1 MMQLIRYLKPYVL
14 SVVVIVALLFA
25 QAMTDLALPDYMSNI
40 VNVGLQQGGI
50 ERAVP
55 EKGRGPF
62 FGKLELLLTDEGVSR
77 LRSAYVTSP
86 ESGLLELRL
95 DLSEAELDAL
105 EADLTPALMVM
116 MAVDKAAAGESGS
129 AGMPGFEAL
138 PAGMSLWDALAQMPA
153 DQRAVLQDQLAE
165 QVAKQTAGLS
175 GAVQRQAAI
184 AAIRAM
190 YEDAGIDVSAL
201 QSRYIWRMGGWMLLI
216 ALASVLFAIAVGFF
230 SARVAAGLAHDLRK
244 GIFTKVEQ
252 FSNAEFDKFSTA
264 SLITRTTNDIQQ
276 IQMTLVFLL
285 RVLFFAPMMA
295 IGGILKIASG
305 DVSMIWIIGLAIVAL
320 LTLLGSV
327 FAVAM
332 PRFKIIQ
339 KLIDRLN
346 LVTREI
352 LTGLLVVRAFNTQPQ
367 MQAKFARANE
377 ELTKTNLF
385 VNRVMVLM
393 MPFMMLI
400 MNFTTLLIVWVGAQR
415 IDAGVMQVGDM
426 MAFMQ
431 YSMTII
437 FSFLM
442 VSFVFVMM
450 PRASVAAQRVVEV
463 IDMDLSI
470 VEPEQPEQLS
480 TPVQGRIE
488 FKNVSFRYPGADD
501 PVLSGISFVAD
512 PGQTTAFIGSTGSGK
527 STLINLI
534 PRFYD
539 VSEGDILL
547 DGVDIRRLSQKDLR
561 SVIGYV
567 PQKGILF
574 TGDIASNIRYGR
586 ENASDEDIAVAARTA
601 QAMEFVASSPEG
613 FATVVAQGG
622 SNVSGGQKQRL
633 AIARA
638 LATRAPVYIF
648 DDSFSALDY
657 RTDAALRRALHDE
670 TAASTVLIVAQRI
683 GTIRT
688 ADQIVVLN
696 EGRIVGIGKH
706 QELLRSCQ
714 VYAEIA
720 ASQLSAEE
728 LAK

>member
-1 MMQLIRYLKPYVL
+1 MMQLIRYLKPYWV
-14 SVVVIVALLFA
+14 SIVVIVALLFA

-55 EKGRGPF
+55 EKGPGPF
-62 FGKLELLLTDEGVSR
+62 FDQLASELTAEGVSR
-77 LRSAYVTSP
+77 LRAAYVISP
-86 ESGLLELRL
+86 DSGLWELRP
-95 DLSEAELDAL
+95 DLSEAELTAL
-105 EADLTPALMVM
+105 EADLIPAL
-116 MAVDKAAAGESGS
+116 APQA
-129 AGMPGFEAL
+129 
-138 PAGMSLWDALAQMPA
+138 
-153 DQRAVLQDQLAE
+153 
-165 QVAKQTAGLS
+165 AGLS

-184 AAIRAM
+184 AVIRAM
-190 YEDAGIDVSAL
+190 YEEAGVDVGVL
-201 QSRYIWRMGGWMLLI
+201 QNRYIWRMGGWMLLI

-295 IGGILKIASG
+295 IGGILKIARG

-352 LTGLLVVRAFNTQPQ
+352 LTGLMVIRAFNTQPQ
-367 MQAKFARANE
+367 MQKKFALANE

-400 MNFTTLLIVWVGAQR
+400 MNATTLLIVWVGAQR

-463 IDMDLSI
+463 IDTDVSI
-470 VEPEQPEQLS
+470 VD
-480 TPVQGRIE
+480 PVQPDQLTKSPRGRIE
-488 FKNVSFRYPGADD
+488 FRNVSFRYPGADD
-501 PVLSGISFVAD
+501 PVLSGISFVAE

-539 VSEGDILL
+539 VSEGEILL
-547 DGVDIRRLSQKDLR
+547 DGVDIRRLRQHDLR
-561 SVIGYV
+561 AAIGYV

-574 TGDIASNIRYGR
+574 TGDIAGNIRYGCA
-586 ENASDEDIAVAARTA
+586 EATDEEIAAAAQTA
-601 QAMEFVASSPEG
+601 QAIDFISSSADG
-613 FATVVAQGG
+613 FASVVAQGG

-633 AIARA
+633 SIARA
-638 LATRAPVYIF
+638 LATQAPVYIF

-657 RTDAALRRALHDE
+657 RTDAALRRALHE
-670 TAASTVLIVAQRI
+670 QTAASTVLIVAQRI
-683 GTIRT
+683 GTIRH
-688 ADQIVVLN
+688 AEQIIVLD

-706 QELLRSCQ
+706 EALLATCQ

>member
-1 MMQLIRYLKPYVL
+1 MMQLIRYLKPYWV
-14 SVVVIVALLFA
+14 SIVVIVALLFA

-55 EKGRGPF
+55 EKGPGPF
-62 FGKLELLLTDEGVSR
+62 FDQLASELTAEGVSR
-77 LRSAYVTSP
+77 LRAAYVISP
-86 ESGLLELRL
+86 DSGLWELRP
-95 DLSEAELDAL
+95 DLSEVERTAL
-105 EADLTPALMVM
+105 EADLIPAL
-116 MAVDKAAAGESGS
+116 APQA
-129 AGMPGFEAL
+129 
-138 PAGMSLWDALAQMPA
+138 
-153 DQRAVLQDQLAE
+153 
-165 QVAKQTAGLS
+165 AGLS

-184 AAIRAM
+184 AVIRAM
-190 YEDAGIDVSAL
+190 YEEAGVDVGVL
-201 QSRYIWRMGGWMLLI
+201 QNRYIWRMGGWMLLI

-295 IGGILKIASG
+295 IGGILKIARG

-352 LTGLLVVRAFNTQPQ
+352 LTGLMVIRAFNTQPQ
-367 MQAKFARANE
+367 MQKKFALANE

-400 MNFTTLLIVWVGAQR
+400 MNATTLLIVWVGAQR

-463 IDMDLSI
+463 IDTDVSI
-470 VEPEQPEQLS
+470 VDPVQHEQLAE
-480 TPVQGRIE
+480 PVRGRIE
-488 FKNVSFRYPGADD
+488 FRNVSFRYPGADD
-501 PVLSGISFVAD
+501 PVLSGISFVAE

-539 VSEGDILL
+539 VSEGEILI
-547 DGVDIRRLSQKDLR
+547 DGVDIRRLRQRDLR
-561 SVIGYV
+561 SAIGYV

-574 TGDIASNIRYGR
+574 TGDIAGNIRYGR
-586 ENASDEDIAVAARTA
+586 AEASDDEIAAAAQTA
-601 QAMEFVASSPEG
+601 QAMDFISSSADG
-613 FATVVAQGG
+613 FASVVAQGG

-633 AIARA
+633 SIARA

-657 RTDAALRRALHDE
+657 RTDAALRRALHE
-670 TAASTVLIVAQRI
+670 QTAASTVLIVAQRI
-683 GTIRT
+683 GTIRH
-688 ADQIVVLN
+688 AEQIIVLD

-706 QELLRSCQ
+706 EALLATCQ

-728 LAK
+728 LAR

>member
-1 MMQLIRYLKPYVL
+1 MMQLIRYLKPYWV

-55 EKGRGPF
+55 EKGPGPF
-62 FGKLELLLTDEGVSR
+62 FGKLTSELTDEGVSR
-77 LRSAYVTSP
+77 LRAAYVISQ
-86 ESGLLELRL
+86 EGGLWELRS
-95 DLSEAELDAL
+95 DLSEAELSAL
-105 EADLTPALMVM
+105 EADLIPAL
-116 MAVDKAAAGESGS
+116 APLAP
-129 AGMPGFEAL
+129 GM
-138 PAGMSLWDALAQMPA
+138 
-153 DQRAVLQDQLAE
+153 
-165 QVAKQTAGLS
+165 S

-184 AAIRAM
+184 AVIRAM
-190 YEDAGIDVSAL
+190 YVEDGVDVGAL
-201 QSRYIWRMGGWMLLI
+201 QNRYIWRMGGWMLLI
-216 ALASVLFAIAVGFF
+216 ALASVMFAIAVGFF

-295 IGGILKIASG
+295 IGGILKIARG

-327 FAVAM
+327 FMVAM

-367 MQAKFARANE
+367 LQAKFARANE

-400 MNFTTLLIVWVGAQR
+400 MNATTLLIVWVGAQR

-463 IDMDLSI
+463 IDTDLSI
-470 VEPEQPEQLS
+470 VDPEQPDQLEQ
-480 TPVQGRIE
+480 PVRGRIE
-488 FKNVSFRYPGADD
+488 FRNVSFRYPGADD
-501 PVLSGISFVAD
+501 PVLSGISFVAE

-547 DGVDIRRLSQKDLR
+547 DGVDIRRLRQGDLR
-561 SVIGYV
+561 ATIGYV

-574 TGDIASNIRYGR
+574 TGDIAGNIRYGR
-586 ENASDEDIAVAARTA
+586 AEATDDEVAEAAQTA
-601 QAMEFVASSPEG
+601 QAMDFISSSADG
-613 FATVVAQGG
+613 FASVVAQGG
-622 SNVSGGQKQRL
+622 ANVSGGQKQRL
-633 AIARA
+633 SIARA

-657 RTDAALRRALHDE
+657 RTDAALRRALHE
-670 TAASTVLIVAQRI
+670 QTAASTVLIVAQRI
-683 GTIRT
+683 GTIRH
-688 ADQIVVLN
+688 AEQIIVLD
-696 EGRIVGIGKH
+696 EGRIVGVGKH
-706 QELLRSCQ
+706 EELLVTCQ

>member
-1 MMQLIRYLKPYVL
+1 MMQLIRYLKPYWV
-14 SVVVIVALLFA
+14 SIIVIVALLFA

-55 EKGRGPF
+55 EKGPGPF
-62 FGKLELLLTDEGVSR
+62 FDHLALLLTDEGVSR
-77 LRSAYVTSP
+77 LRAAYAVAP
-86 ESGLLELRL
+86 DGALWQLKPGLP
-95 DLSEAELDAL
+95 EAELAQL
-105 EADLTPALMVM
+105 EADLIPALVPL
-116 MAVDKAAAGESGS
+116 AP
-129 AGMPGFEAL
+129 GM
-138 PAGMSLWDALAQMPA
+138 
-153 DQRAVLQDQLAE
+153 
-165 QVAKQTAGLS
+165 S

-184 AAIRAM
+184 AAVRVM
-190 YEDAGIDVSAL
+190 YVEAGIDVTSI
-201 QSRYIWRMGGWMLLI
+201 QNRYIWTMGGWMLLI

-230 SARVAAGLAHDLRK
+230 SARVAAGLAHDLRQ

-295 IGGILKIASG
+295 IGGILKIARG

-327 FAVAM
+327 FAIAM

-352 LTGLLVVRAFNTQPQ
+352 LTGLMVVRAFNTQPQ

-385 VNRVMVLM
+385 VSRVMVLM

-400 MNFTTLLIVWVGAQR
+400 MNFTTLLIVWVGAQQ
-415 IDAGVMQVGDM
+415 IDAGAMQVGDM

-450 PRASVAAQRVVEV
+450 PRASVAAQRIVEV
-463 IDMDLSI
+463 IDTGLSI
-470 VEPEQPEQLS
+470 VDPEQPVELQQ
-480 TPVQGRIE
+480 PVRGRIE
-488 FKNVSFRYPGADD
+488 FRQVSFRYPGADD
-501 PVLSGISFVAD
+501 PVLSEISFVAE

-539 VSEGDILL
+539 VCDGEILL
-547 DGVDIRRLSQKDLR
+547 DGVDIRHLRQRDLR
-561 SVIGYV
+561 EAIGYV

-574 TGDIASNIRYGR
+574 TGDIAGNIRYGR
-586 ENASDEDIAVAARTA
+586 AEASDAEIARAAQTA
-601 QAMEFVASSPEG
+601 QAMEFIESSADG
-613 FATVVAQGG
+613 FASVVAQGG

-633 AIARA
+633 SIARA
-638 LATRAPVYIF
+638 LATQAPVYIF

-657 RTDAALRRALHDE
+657 RTDAALRRALHE
-670 TAASTVLIVAQRI
+670 QTAASTVLIVAQRI
-683 GTIRT
+683 GTIRH
-688 ADQIVVLN
+688 AEQIIVLD
-696 EGRIVGIGKH
+696 EGRIVGTGRH
-706 QELLRSCQ
+706 EELLATCQ

>member
-1 MMQLIRYLKPYVL
+1 MMQLIRYLKPYWV
-14 SVVVIVALLFA
+14 SIVVIIALLFA

-55 EKGRGPF
+55 EMGRGPF
-62 FGKLELLLTDEGVSR
+62 FGKLTSELTAEGVSR
-77 LRSAYVTSP
+77 LRAAYVISQ
-86 ESGLLELRL
+86 ESGLWELRP
-95 DLSEAELDAL
+95 DLSEAELLAL
-105 EADLTPALMVM
+105 EADLVPALAPLVP
-116 MAVDKAAAGESGS
+116 
-129 AGMPGFEAL
+129 GM
-138 PAGMSLWDALAQMPA
+138 
-153 DQRAVLQDQLAE
+153 
-165 QVAKQTAGLS
+165 S

-184 AAIRAM
+184 AMVREEYVAAGVDVTAI
-190 YEDAGIDVSAL
+190 
-201 QSRYIWRMGGWMLLI
+201 QNRYIWRMGGWMLLI

-295 IGGILKIASG
+295 IGGILKIARG
-305 DVSMIWIIGLAIVAL
+305 DVSMIWIIGLAIVTL

-352 LTGLLVVRAFNTQPQ
+352 LTGLMVVRAFNTQPQ

-400 MNFTTLLIVWVGAQR
+400 MNATTLLIVWVGAQR
-415 IDAGVMQVGDM
+415 IDAGAMQVGDM

-463 IDMDLSI
+463 IDTELSI
-470 VEPEQPEQLS
+470 VDPEQPDLLAE
-480 TPVQGRIE
+480 PVRGRIE

-501 PVLSGISFVAD
+501 PVLSGISFVAE

-539 VSEGDILL
+539 VSEGEILM
-547 DGVDIRRLSQKDLR
+547 DGVDIRRLKQRDLR
-561 SVIGYV
+561 AAIGYV

-574 TGDIASNIRYGR
+574 TGDIAGNIRYGR
-586 ENASDEDIAVAARTA
+586 AEATDDEVAQAAKTA
-601 QAMEFVASSPEG
+601 QAMDFIASSAEG
-613 FATVVAQGG
+613 FASVVAQGG

-638 LATRAPVYIF
+638 LATRAPVFIF

-657 RTDAALRRALHDE
+657 RTDAALRRALHE
-670 TAASTVLIVAQRI
+670 QTAASTVLIVAQRI
-683 GTIRT
+683 GTIRH
-688 ADQIVVLN
+688 AEQIIVLD
-696 EGRIVGIGKH
+696 EGRIVGVGRH
-706 QELLRSCQ
+706 EALLATCQ

>member
-1 MMQLIRYLKPYVL
+1 MMQLVRYLKPYWV
-14 SVVVIVALLFA
+14 SIVVIVALLFA

-55 EKGRGPF
+55 EKGRRPF
-62 FGKLELLLTDEGVSR
+62 FDQLASELTAEGVSR
-77 LRSAYVTSP
+77 LQAAYVISP
-86 ESGLLELRL
+86 NSGLWELRP
-95 DLSEAELDAL
+95 DLSEAELSAL
-105 EADLTPALMVM
+105 EADLIPALAPLAPGM
-116 MAVDKAAAGESGS
+116 SGS
-129 AGMPGFEAL
+129 
-138 PAGMSLWDALAQMPA
+138 
-153 DQRAVLQDQLAE
+153 
-165 QVAKQTAGLS
+165 
-175 GAVQRQAAI
+175 VQRQAAI
-184 AAIRAM
+184 AVIRAM
-190 YEDAGIDVSAL
+190 YEEAGVDVGVL
-201 QSRYIWRMGGWMLLI
+201 QNRYIWRMGGWMLLI

-295 IGGILKIASG
+295 IGGILKIARG

-327 FAVAM
+327 FMVAM

-352 LTGLLVVRAFNTQPQ
+352 LTGLMVVRAFNTQPQ
-367 MQAKFARANE
+367 MQKKFARANE

-400 MNFTTLLIVWVGAQR
+400 MNATTLLIVWVGAQQ
-415 IDAGVMQVGDM
+415 IDAGMMQVGDM

-463 IDMDLSI
+463 IDTDVSI
-470 VEPEQPEQLS
+470 VDPEQPDQLTES
-480 TPVQGRIE
+480 PRGRIE
-488 FKNVSFRYPGADD
+488 FRNVSFRYPGADD
-501 PVLSGISFVAD
+501 PVLSGISFVAE

-539 VSEGDILL
+539 VSEGEILL
-547 DGVDIRRLSQKDLR
+547 DGIDIRHLRQRDLR
-561 SVIGYV
+561 AAIGYV

-574 TGDIASNIRYGR
+574 TGDIAGNIRYGR
-586 ENASDEDIAVAARTA
+586 AEATDEEIAAAAQTA
-601 QAMEFVASSPEG
+601 QAMDFISSSADG
-613 FATVVAQGG
+613 FASVVAQGG

-657 RTDAALRRALHDE
+657 RTDAALRRALHE
-670 TAASTVLIVAQRI
+670 QTAASTVLIVAQRI
-683 GTIRT
+683 GTIRH
-688 ADQIVVLN
+688 AEQIIVLD

-706 QELLRSCQ
+706 ESLLATCQ

>member
-1 MMQLIRYLKPYVL
+1 MMQLMRYLKPYWV
-14 SVVVIVALLFA
+14 SIVVIVALLFA

-55 EKGRGPF
+55 EKGRRPF
-62 FGKLELLLTDEGVSR
+62 FDQLASELTAEGVSR
-77 LRSAYVTSP
+77 LRAAYVISP
-86 ESGLLELRL
+86 DSGLWELRP
-95 DLSEAELDAL
+95 DLSEVELTAL
-105 EADLTPALMVM
+105 EADLIPAL
-116 MAVDKAAAGESGS
+116 APQA
-129 AGMPGFEAL
+129 
-138 PAGMSLWDALAQMPA
+138 
-153 DQRAVLQDQLAE
+153 
-165 QVAKQTAGLS
+165 AGLS

-184 AAIRAM
+184 AVIRAM
-190 YEDAGIDVSAL
+190 YEEAGVDVGVL
-201 QSRYIWRMGGWMLLI
+201 QNRYIWRMGGWMLLI

-295 IGGILKIASG
+295 IGGILKIARG

-352 LTGLLVVRAFNTQPQ
+352 LTGLMVIRAFNTQPQ
-367 MQAKFARANE
+367 MQKKFALANE

-400 MNFTTLLIVWVGAQR
+400 MNATTLLIVWVGAQR

-463 IDMDLSI
+463 IDTDVSI
-470 VEPEQPEQLS
+470 VD
-480 TPVQGRIE
+480 PVQPDQLTKSPRGRIE
-488 FKNVSFRYPGADD
+488 FRNVSFRYPGADD
-501 PVLSGISFVAD
+501 PVLSGISFVAE

-539 VSEGDILL
+539 VSEGEILI
-547 DGVDIRRLSQKDLR
+547 DGVDIRRLRQRDLR
-561 SVIGYV
+561 SAIGYV

-574 TGDIASNIRYGR
+574 TGDIAGNIRYGR
-586 ENASDEDIAVAARTA
+586 ADSTDEEIAVAARTA
-601 QAMEFVASSPEG
+601 QAMDFIESSADG
-613 FATVVAQGG
+613 FASVVAQGG

-633 AIARA
+633 SIARA

-657 RTDAALRRALHDE
+657 RTDAALRRALHKQ

-683 GTIRT
+683 GTIRH
-688 ADQIVVLN
+688 AEQIIVLD

-706 QELLRSCQ
+706 EALLATCQ

-728 LAK
+728 LAR

>member
-1 MMQLIRYLKPYVL
+1 MMQLIRYLKPYWV
-14 SVVVIVALLFA
+14 SIVVIVALLFA

-55 EKGRGPF
+55 EKGPGPF
-62 FGKLELLLTDEGVSR
+62 FDQLASELTAEGVSR
-77 LRSAYVTSP
+77 LRAAYVISP
-86 ESGLLELRL
+86 DIGLWELRP
-95 DLSEAELDAL
+95 DLSEVELTAL
-105 EADLTPALMVM
+105 EADLIPAL
-116 MAVDKAAAGESGS
+116 APQA
-129 AGMPGFEAL
+129 
-138 PAGMSLWDALAQMPA
+138 
-153 DQRAVLQDQLAE
+153 
-165 QVAKQTAGLS
+165 AGLS

-184 AAIRAM
+184 AVIRAM
-190 YEDAGIDVSAL
+190 YAEAGIDVGNL
-201 QSRYIWRMGGWMLLI
+201 QNRYIWRMGGWMLLI

-295 IGGILKIASG
+295 IGGILKIARG

-352 LTGLLVVRAFNTQPQ
+352 LTGLMVIRAFNTQPQ
-367 MQAKFARANE
+367 MQKKFALANE

-400 MNFTTLLIVWVGAQR
+400 MNATTLLIVWVGAQR

-463 IDMDLSI
+463 IDTDVSI
-470 VEPEQPEQLS
+470 VD
-480 TPVQGRIE
+480 PVQPDQLTKSPRGRIE
-488 FKNVSFRYPGADD
+488 FRNVSFRYPGADD
-501 PVLSGISFVAD
+501 PVLSGISFVAE

-539 VSEGDILL
+539 VSEGEILL
-547 DGVDIRRLSQKDLR
+547 DGVDIRRLRQHDLR
-561 SVIGYV
+561 AAIGYV

-574 TGDIASNIRYGR
+574 TGDIAGNIRYGCA
-586 ENASDEDIAVAARTA
+586 EATDEEIAAAAQTA
-601 QAMEFVASSPEG
+601 QAIDFISSSADG
-613 FATVVAQGG
+613 FASVVAQGG
-622 SNVSGGQKQRL
+622 ANVSGGQKQRL
-633 AIARA
+633 SIARA
-638 LATRAPVYIF
+638 LATQAPVYIF

-657 RTDAALRRALHDE
+657 RTDAALRRALHE
-670 TAASTVLIVAQRI
+670 QTAASTVLIVAQRI
-683 GTIRT
+683 GTIRH
-688 ADQIVVLN
+688 AEQIIVLD

-706 QELLRSCQ
+706 EALLATCQ

>member
-1 MMQLIRYLKPYVL
+1 MMQLIRYLKPYWV
-14 SVVVIVALLFA
+14 SIVVIIALLFA

-55 EKGRGPF
+55 EKGPGPF
-62 FGKLELLLTDEGVSR
+62 FDQLASELTAEGVSR
-77 LRSAYVTSP
+77 LQAAYVISP
-86 ESGLLELRL
+86 DSGLWELRP
-95 DLSEAELDAL
+95 DLSEAELSAL
-105 EADLTPALMVM
+105 EADLIPAL
-116 MAVDKAAAGESGS
+116 APLAP
-129 AGMPGFEAL
+129 GM
-138 PAGMSLWDALAQMPA
+138 
-153 DQRAVLQDQLAE
+153 
-165 QVAKQTAGLS
+165 S

-184 AAIRAM
+184 AVIRSM
-190 YEDAGIDVSAL
+190 YEEAGVDVGVL
-201 QSRYIWRMGGWMLLI
+201 QNRYIWRMGGWMLLI

-295 IGGILKIASG
+295 IGGILKIARG

-352 LTGLLVVRAFNTQPQ
+352 LTGLMVIRAFNTQPQ
-367 MQAKFARANE
+367 MQSKFARANE

-400 MNFTTLLIVWVGAQR
+400 MNATTLLIVWVGAQR

-463 IDMDLSI
+463 IDTDVSI
-470 VEPEQPEQLS
+470 VD
-480 TPVQGRIE
+480 PVQPDQLTKSPRGRIE
-488 FKNVSFRYPGADD
+488 FRNVSFRYPGADD
-501 PVLSGISFVAD
+501 PVLSGISFVAE

-539 VSEGDILL
+539 VSEGEILI
-547 DGVDIRRLSQKDLR
+547 DGVDIRRLRQRDLR
-561 SVIGYV
+561 SAIGYV

-574 TGDIASNIRYGR
+574 TGDIAGNIRYGR
-586 ENASDEDIAVAARTA
+586 AEASDDEIAAAAQTA
-601 QAMEFVASSPEG
+601 QAMDFISSSADG
-613 FATVVAQGG
+613 FASVVAQGG

-633 AIARA
+633 SIARA

-657 RTDAALRRALHDE
+657 RTDAALRRALHE
-670 TAASTVLIVAQRI
+670 QTAASTVLIVAQRI
-683 GTIRT
+683 GTIRH
-688 ADQIVVLN
+688 AEQIIVLD

-706 QELLRSCQ
+706 EALLATCQ

-728 LAK
+728 LAR